1 MFGTPLGRINTND
14 AYAGEAIVSIE
25 GRVLNLFE
33 VRSNNNNKSATIGNQ
48 WPVTKA
54 NTGLPI
60 YFGAVAVK
68 TPSHNGPP
76 VFASFTGYPT
86 RNKTAKELQRELFF
100 VGMLKQGI
108 SFDGMIPPQDKVT
121 LQTGG
126 SGSLRYFSAAGDES
140 ISVGDYLAWEIPD
153 VSDGGVFEKQ
163 MGSMQSLPSDTIPRG
178 MVPVVY
184 RPVTQTSLRE
194 FPIMCMEKF
203 ASKPDVYLSGGNFP
217 DIIQPSKQDSS
228 DPVDKFIIYGIIWPA
243 LRHLILN
250 PPNAPL
256 TDAQKNDI
264 YAFNAGLCL
273 KKIASGKLGAVQN
286 LTPEKI
292 KQLRN
297 YSARNMGAQFDA
309 FLDSWSRVVGMALAP
324 ARHGDLARVLFRP

>member
-86 RNKTAKELQRELFF
+86 RNKTAKELQREMFF

-126 SGSLRYFSAAGDES
+126 SGSLRYFSAAGDEPL
-140 ISVGDYLAWEIPD
+140 SVGDYFTWEIPD
-153 VSDGGVFEKQ
+153 ISEPGVFEKQ
-163 MGSMQSLPSDTIPRG
+163 MGSMQSLPSETIPRG

-203 ASKPDVYLSGGNFP
+203 ASKPDAYLSGGQWPN
-217 DIIQPSKQDSS
+217 IIQPSKQDSS

-243 LRHLILN
+243 LRHLLVTKSN
-250 PPNAPL
+250 PAQPL
-256 TDAQKNDI
+256 DQLI
-264 YAFNAGLCL
+264 YEFNAGLCL
-273 KKIASGKLGAVQN
+273 KKIAAGKLGQHQN
-286 LTPEKI
+286 L
-292 KQLRN
+292 KQLRDL
-297 YSARNMGAQFDA
+297 STRNMGAQFDA